1 MGVLARFKRHIIQL
15 LAALLYNLNF
25 EGFATGTI
33 YQGSSK
39 GICVPGL
46 NCYSCPGAIGAC
58 PIGSLQAALVASE
71 QKLPLYIAGTI
82 LAFGA
87 LLGRTV
93 CGWLCPFGFIQDL
106 LDKVPLPKIKKGTW
120 SRVLSWGKY
129 VVLAGLVVIAPIVL
143 LNATGI
149 GTPAFCAWLCPA
161 GTLEAGIPLIAANEG
176 LRFMLGNLFTWKV
189 GVLAVLLV
197 ACLFVYRPFCRFL
210 CPLGALY
217 SFFNRFALLR
227 YRVDA
232 KACTGCGACLAVC
245 KVDIRAVSDRECIQC
260 GACASSCQT
269 GAIRFSLRDMISN
282 DLHLD
287 GSPRAGEASPRPT
300 DAPEP

>member
-1 MGVLARFKRHIIQL
+1 MKLIARFKRHIIQL

-58 PIGSLQAALVASE
+58 PIGSLQAALVASD
-71 QKLPLYIAGTI
+71 QKLPLYVIGTI

-93 CGWLCPFGFIQDL
+93 CGWLCPFGLIQDL
-106 LDKVPLPKIKKGTW
+106 LDKAPLPKVRKGAW
-120 SRVLSWGKY
+120 SRAFSWGQY
-129 VVLAGLVVIAPIVL
+129 VILIGLVIIAPLVL
-143 LNATGI
+143 LGATGV
-149 GTPAFCAWLCPA
+149 GTPAFCAYLCPA
-161 GTLEAGIPLIAANEG
+161 GTLEAGIPLVTMNEG
-176 LRFMLGNLFTWKV
+176 LRFMLGSLFNWKV
-189 GVLAVLLV
+189 GVLVALVLV
-197 ACLFVYRPFCRFL
+197 SLFVYRPFCRFL

-227 YRVDA
+227 YRVDNET
-232 KACTGCGACLAVC
+232 CTNCGACLAVC
-245 KVDIRAVSDRECIQC
+245 KVDIRTVSDRECIQC
-260 GACASSCQT
+260 GACVTSCET
-269 GAIRFSLRDMISN
+269 NAIRFSLRDMLAN
-282 DLHLD
+282 NLHLD
-287 GSPRAGEASPRPT
+287 GSRRD
-300 DAPEP
+300 DAPPEA

>member
-1 MGVLARFKRHIIQL
+1 MGPIARFKRHIIQL

-33 YQGSSK
+33 YRGDSK

-58 PIGSLQAALVASE
+58 PIGSLQAALVASD
-71 QKLPLYIAGTI
+71 QKLPLYIIGTL

-93 CGWLCPFGFIQDL
+93 CGWLCPFGLIQDL
-106 LDKVPLPKIKKGTW
+106 LDKVPLPKIRKGAW

-129 VVLAGLVVIAPIVL
+129 VVLALLVIAAPLIL
-143 LNATGI
+143 LYTTGI

-161 GTLEAGIPLIAANEG
+161 GTLEAGIPLVASNEG
-176 LRFMLGNLFTWKV
+176 LQMMIGSLFNWKV
-189 GVLAVLLV
+189 GLLIALIV
-197 ACLFVYRPFCRFL
+197 ACLFIYRPFCRFL

-227 YRVDA
+227 YRVDDER
-232 KACTGCGACLAVC
+232 CVGCDACLSVC
-245 KVDIRAVSDRECIQC
+245 KVDIRTVSDRECIQC
-260 GACASSCQT
+260 GACVTTCQT
-269 GAIRFSLRDMISN
+269 NAIRFSLHDMLRKNQQLDTVERDT
-282 DLHLD
+282 D
-287 GSPRAGEASPRPT
+287 GG
-300 DAPEP
+300 